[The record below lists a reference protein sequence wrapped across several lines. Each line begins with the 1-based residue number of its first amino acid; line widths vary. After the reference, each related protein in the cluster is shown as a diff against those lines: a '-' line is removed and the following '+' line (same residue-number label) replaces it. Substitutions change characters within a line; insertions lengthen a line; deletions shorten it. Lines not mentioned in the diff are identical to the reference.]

1 MKVGILGFQ
10 GDFEE
15 HAKILLQIGVE
26 YLYVKYPDQL
36 ERIDALIL
44 PGGESTHFARI
55 LTKYELGEAL
65 KDFKKPILG
74 TCAGIILLAKEIEG
88 GFPGFSL
95 ERLDITVSR
104 NAYGRQ
110 RESFEDDVFVE
121 FDGEKAL
128 IRGAF
133 IRAPRITRVGK
144 VDVVAKLRDG
154 EVVGVKSGNVI
165 GLTFHPEIMGETFLH
180 EKLLKL
186 I

>member
-15 HAKILLQIGVE
+15 HAKILLQMGVE

-36 ERIDALIL
+36 DKIDALIL
-44 PGGESTHFARI
+44 PGGESTHLARI
-55 LTKYELGEAL
+55 ITKYELGEAL

-95 ERLDITVSR
+95 EKLDITVSR

-110 RESFEDDVFVE
+110 RESFEDDIFVD
-121 FDGEKAL
+121 FDGKKAMV
-128 IRGAF
+128 RGAF
-133 IRAPRITRVGK
+133 IRAPRIIRIGS
-144 VDVVAKLRDG
+144 VDVVARLRNG
-154 EVVGVKSGNVI
+154 EVVGVKSGNVM
-165 GLTFHPEIMGETFLH
+165 GLTFHPEIIGETFFH
-180 EKLLKL
+180 EKLIKL